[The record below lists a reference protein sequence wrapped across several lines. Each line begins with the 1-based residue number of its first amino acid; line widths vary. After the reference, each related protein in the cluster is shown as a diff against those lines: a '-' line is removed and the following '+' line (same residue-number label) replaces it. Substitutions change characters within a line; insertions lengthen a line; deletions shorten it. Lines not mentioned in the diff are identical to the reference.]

1 MATQTQQRSREIER
15 IHSMF
20 RSSFSGDAWHGDSVM
35 KIVDEITAEQAAA
48 YPIPGAHSIWELVQ
62 HMAVWED
69 VVRRRLG
76 GETVLPTPEEDWP
89 AVRST
94 DAAAWKK
101 VVETLKS
108 NHAALERMVAEMMDD
123 RLDEIIPAQNYNAYV
138 MLHGIIQHDLYHAG
152 QIALLKKAA

>member
-15 IHSMF
+15 IHSMLK
-20 RSSFSGDAWHGDSVM
+20 SSFSGDAWHGDSVM
-35 KIVDEITAEQAAA
+35 KIVDEINAEQAAA
-48 YPIPGAHSIWELVQ
+48 YPILGAHSIWELVQ

-76 GETVLPTPEEDWP
+76 GETVLPTPEHDWP
-89 AVRST
+89 PVRST

-108 NHAALERMVAEMMDD
+108 NHAALERMVAEMTDD
-123 RLDEIIPAQNYNAYV
+123 RLDEIVPAKNYNAYV